1 MADVALS
8 VETRSQRSR
17 SKTPGILFGEN
28 GDSEKRAA
36 RKIPTISLIE
46 EEDVVEVVS
55 SSQGPR
61 TKRNRRSAK
70 ATTEASAG
78 EVAVESTVTKTVVKE
93 TVIKKSINGSGESS
107 EQTTVTTT
115 QHSTKA
121 AVVEAAE
128 APENQS
134 MFNNILNA
142 IKTSTPITNTKR
154 SKRATQE
161 ISSSG
166 TGINIADHPAYK
178 E

>member
-28 GDSEKRAA
+28 GDSEKRVK
-36 RKIPTISLIE
+36 KIPTISLIE

-70 ATTEASAG
+70 VTTDASAG
-78 EVAVESTVTKTVVKE
+78 EVAVESTVTKTTVKE

-115 QHSTKA
+115 QSSTKA
-121 AVVEAAE
+121 ALEAAE

-134 MFNNILNA
+134 IFNNILNA
-142 IKTSTPITNTKR
+142 IKTSTPIVNTKR
-154 SKRATQE
+154 SKRTTQE
-161 ISSSG
+161 VSSSG

>member
-46 EEDVVEVVS
+46 EEEVVEVVS

-61 TKRNRRSAK
+61 VKRNRRSAK
-70 ATTEASAG
+70 ATTDAASAG
-78 EVAVESTVTKTVVKE
+78 EVAVESTVTKTTVKE
-93 TVIKKSINGSGESS
+93 TVIRKSINGSGESS

-115 QHSTKA
+115 QSSSKA
-121 AVVEAAE
+121 AVEAAE
-128 APENQS
+128 APESQS

-142 IKTSTPITNTKR
+142 IKTSTPIINTKR
-154 SKRATQE
+154 SQRTTQAV
-161 ISSSG
+161 SSSG